1 MCKERTRILEAHHI
15 SKIYDSPGQRRVYAN
30 HDVSLKFYEG
40 ETLGIIGESGCG
52 KSTLVRILSLME
64 LPTEGEVYF
73 SGQNITNLKG
83 EAKRKMRRHI
93 QMVFQDPAESFSPR
107 MKVRD
112 ILCEPLENYGLLK
125 KKEKNEKAKELL
137 KMVELPEEFV
147 NRFPDRMSGG
157 QKQRV
162 AIARAL
168 ALEPEILICDE
179 ATSALDVSVQK
190 SITELII
197 RLQKEKNTSVI
208 FVCHDIALVRMMSH
222 RVAVMYAGMIVEIVD
237 GEKLGSGICH
247 PYTEALERAVF
258 STDMDFDRRIQ
269 SVGMEGLCASAIT
282 EGCPFQK
289 RCSRCMEICKMKRPE
304 LLEAEAGHSI
314 ACHLFAL

>member
-1 MCKERTRILEAHHI
+1 MYKEKIKILEADHVD
-15 SKIYDSPGQRRVYAN
+15 KIYDSSGQKHIYAN
-30 HDVSLKFYEG
+30 NDISLNLYKG

-52 KSTLVRILSLME
+52 KSTLVRMLALLES
-64 LPTEGEVYF
+64 PTDGEIYF
-73 SGQNITNLKG
+73 SDQNITELKG
-83 EAKRKMRRHI
+83 EKKRKMRRHI

-137 KMVELPEEFV
+137 KMVELPEKFI
-147 NRFPDRMSGG
+147 NRLPARMSGG

-197 RLQKEKNTSVI
+197 RLQKEKNTTVI
-208 FVCHDIALVRMMSH
+208 FICHDIALVYMMSH
-222 RVAVMYAGMIVEIVD
+222 RIAVMYAGFIVELVD
-237 GEKLGSGICH
+237 KEKLGSGIKH
-247 PYTEALERAVF
+247 PYTETLENAVF
-258 STDMDFDRRIQ
+258 STDMNFDRKIQ
-269 SVGMEGLCASAIT
+269 GAETELTCASDII
-282 EGCPFQK
+282 EGCPFRK
-289 RCSRCMEICKMKRPE
+289 RCSRCMKVCKVKRPE
-304 LLEAEAGHSI
+304 LLEVESGHKI
-314 ACHLFAL
+314 ACHLFS

>member
-1 MCKERTRILEAHHI
+1 MCKERTKILEAHHVD
-15 SKIYDSPGQRRVYAN
+15 KIYDSPGQKHVHAN
-30 HDVSLKFYEG
+30 NDISLKLYEG

-52 KSTLVRILSLME
+52 KSTLVRMLSLME
-64 LPTEGEVYF
+64 SPTEGEIYF
-73 SGQNITNLKG
+73 SGQNITDLKG
-83 EAKRKMRRHI
+83 EKKREMRRHI

-107 MKVRD
+107 MKIRD
-112 ILCEPLENYGLLK
+112 IVCEPLENYGLLK

-137 KMVELPEEFV
+137 KMVELPEEFI
-147 NRFPDRMSGG
+147 NRLPSRMSGG

-222 RVAVMYAGMIVEIVD
+222 RIVVMYAGSVVEIVD

-247 PYTEALERAVF
+247 PYTEVLENAVF
-258 STDMDFDRRIQ
+258 STDMDFDRKIQ
-269 SVGMEGLCASAIT
+269 VMEMEKISVSDVT

-289 RCSRCMEICKMKRPE
+289 RCSRCMEICKSKKPE
-304 LLEAEAGHSI
+304 LREVEAGHEI
-314 ACHLFAL
+314 ACHLFD